1 MAGLE
6 ALASLTQ
13 RRGNGSQQYARP
25 IFYLPAA
32 VSDFYLPADALAEHK
47 IQSRDIETLDLS
59 LLPVPKKLGAIKT
72 LNPEA
77 IAISYKLETDESILE
92 SKSVMSLQKYSMDM
106 VIANLL
112 SSFRSQCTIFKAAGQ

>member
-1 MAGLE
+1 M
-6 ALASLTQ
+6 
-13 RRGNGSQQYARP
+13 
-25 IFYLPAA
+25 
-32 VSDFYLPADALAEHK
+32 SDFYLPADALAEHK

-92 SKSVMSLQKYSMDM
+92 SKAVMSLKKYSMDM

-112 SSFRSQCTIFKAAGQ
+112 SSFRSQCTVYNVAGQ